1 MDNRP
6 AVISPNVWIALVVL
20 LAVGVGVVAVLRI
33 DRAGDAGSGLP
44 ERFEYGIEQ
53 YEKIDP
59 ALIEYELTHEF
70 PTGMAAARAIAVG
83 PEDRIYA
90 AGEEGVYVFAP
101 SGTRE
106 ASIAMSGR
114 PTCLA
119 VGGAEHAAPGRVYV
133 GVGRYVLLKEV
144 FLAKNA
150 EGSPAA
156 TWEIF
161 GKVGKAGKKVH
172 LTSIALARD
181 DVFVADSA
189 NRIVLRYDTLGKLV
203 GRIGE
208 HDKERGVA
216 GFAIPSPFFDVA
228 VAPDGLLWVVN
239 PGALRLEAYTFEG
252 TLQRYWGEEGAAVEA
267 FFGCCN
273 PAHFAILPDGR
284 FVTAEKGLLRVK
296 VYSADGHLDCA
307 VAGPEQ
313 LDSPAEPGGQG
324 QFDEELTAVDV
335 AADSQGRILVLDVAG
350 RNVQIYE
357 RKRPV
362 TQESE
367 ADAEPT

>member
-1 MDNRP
+1 MDNRH
-6 AVISPNVWIALVVL
+6 AVISPNVWIAALVL

-44 ERFEYGIEQ
+44 ERFEYGIER

-59 ALIEYELTHEF
+59 ALIEYDLTQEF
-70 PTGMAAARAIAVG
+70 PTGMVAARAIAVG
-83 PEDRIYA
+83 PDDRIYV

-106 ASIAMSGR
+106 ASIALSGR

-133 GVGRYVLLKEV
+133 GVGQNVLLKEV
-144 FLAKNA
+144 LSAKNA

-156 TWEIF
+156 TWEIS
-161 GKVGKAGKKVH
+161 GKAGKKVH
-172 LTSIALARD
+172 LTSIALAKD

-189 NRIVLRYDTLGKLV
+189 NRIVLRYDTSGTLV

-239 PGALRLEAYTFEG
+239 PGALRLEAYTFDG
-252 TLQRYWGEEGAAVEA
+252 TLERYWGEEGAAVEA

-296 VYSADGHLDCA
+296 VYSADGHFDCA

-313 LDSPAEPGGQG
+313 LDSPGGPGHQG
-324 QFDEELTAVDV
+324 QLDEELTAVDV

-350 RNVQIYE
+350 RNVRIYE
-357 RKRPV
+357 RKKPAP
-362 TQESE
+362 QESE
-367 ADAEPT
+367 TDEEPT